1 MITNVDKGLFK
12 DQPYTYG
19 AIKVSKD
26 LDSRLSRKDSW
37 KIKQMNENIYLTT
50 PQMRELRDSLD
61 TLLSEV

>member
-1 MITNVDKGLFK
+1 MIINSDKGLLSG
-12 DQPYTYG
+12 QPFHYG

-50 PQMRELRDSLD
+50 PQMRELRDLLD